1 MIFGGVL
8 YMKRELYKYF
18 KLVIGCI
25 IGSFGMV
32 IIMKSNIGSSPWLVF
47 HQGLGMELGISIGT
61 AMMLVNII
69 LLIVGWRLGELF
81 GSGTIINAIVF
92 SFMMDFII
100 NNNIIP
106 IGVNLFSGIIM
117 TLLGTVILSLGI
129 YMYVHNGLGCGPRDA
144 LMVGLV
150 KTTGKSVKMIR
161 STIEISVLIIG
172 YFMGGIVGVGTIIY
186 AIIIGYL
193 VQFMFK
199 FFKFNV
205 NELKQRTIKEEFILL
220 KNYIVN

>member
-1 MIFGGVL
+1 
-8 YMKRELYKYF
+8 MKKELYKYF
-18 KLVIGCI
+18 KVIIGCI

-47 HQGLGMELGISIGT
+47 HQGLAMELGISIGT

-69 LLIVGWRLGELF
+69 LLIVGWRLGESF

-92 SFMMDFII
+92 SFMIDFII
-100 NNNIIP
+100 NSNIIP
-106 IGVNLFSGIIM
+106 TGVNLFLGIVM
-117 TLLGTVILSLGI
+117 TLLGTVILSFGI

-150 KTTGKSVKMIR
+150 KKTGKPVKIIR
-161 STIEISVLIIG
+161 STIEISVTILG
-172 YFMGGIVGVGTIIY
+172 YFMGGIVGIGTIIY

-199 FFKFNV
+199 VFKFNV
-205 NELKQRTIKEEFILL
+205 NELKQRNIKEELILL